1 MGAISIGLKKK
12 PAGRIAVFEWDSGNM
27 LFVAV
32 DLHDETTTIEAV
44 EDFCERYTDKKVAE
58 LELKSYCEGGY
69 KYVLNTRCF
78 QFGSTREMAR
88 ARMKFN

>member
-12 PAGRIAVFEWDSGNM
+12 PAGKIAVFEWANGDR

-32 DLHDETTTIEAV
+32 DLHDETTTIETIEA
-44 EDFCERYTDKKVAE
+44 FCEGYTDKKIAE
-58 LELKSYCEGGY
+58 LELKAFKEDGY

-78 QFGSTREMAR
+78 QFGSTRERAR